1 MLEAREKQEKVR
13 DTMAVLDWQKQTR
26 EQKRLQEQEL
36 VQREQN
42 MLRQQWIREE
52 QQEKTDAEQRFMLHR
67 ERNLE
72 LIAHNATEKQL
83 REQGEMRE
91 READK
96 MRLEKALAHERAIE
110 QFEQEERN
118 ERRRETQAL
127 QSHYQQQKSN
137 KAEYEKHIEA
147 LTQEENER
155 QWNAR
160 EQQWRREDQ
169 ARVNLLKN
177 VYQNREKDIL
187 LKQTLKNEA

>member
-1 MLEAREKQEKVR
+1 ML
-13 DTMAVLDWQKQTR
+13 
-26 EQKRLQEQEL
+26 
-36 VQREQN
+36 N
-42 MLRQQWIREE
+42 
-52 QQEKTDAEQRFMLHR
+52 R

-83 REQGEMRE
+83 REQAHLAELGRDKVLLGQALTREQQIEMVEQQE
-91 READK
+91 RD
-96 MRLEKALAHERAIE
+96 
-110 QFEQEERN
+110 

-127 QSHYQQQKSN
+127 QQHYQQQKSN
-137 KAEYEKHIEA
+137 KAAYEKHIDS

-177 VYQNREKDIL
+177 VYQNREQDIL
-187 LKQTLKNEA
+187 LK